1 MELKLLACVV
11 LIELKTESMRLKLQN
26 SNCVRNYIKSKDRKD
41 VLHIVSVSGLGL
53 FPVEENFSKIKDHNS
68 DWENNLRYLL

>member
-1 MELKLLACVV
+1 MACVV

-26 SNCVRNYIKSKDRKD
+26 WNCVRNYIKSKDRKD
-41 VLHIVSVSGLGL
+41 VLHILSVNGLGL
-53 FPVEENFSKIKDHNS
+53 FPVEENLSKIKDHNS